1 MNACKA
7 LAVLVLTGCAV
18 ASVRGQGSQTEDA
31 SKPKAPLVSV
41 VGCASRTADGS
52 WVLTNATNG
61 VETKQLFMSAK
72 EIEDARKL
80 APGSNRYV
88 LVGTAD
94 FVNKEELL
102 KQGQRAE
109 FTRPQVANATGQL
122 QDGRKLVTKGLLTTA
137 SNEKRLNLVAVQ
149 QLADSCK

>member
-1 MNACKA
+1 M
-7 LAVLVLTGCAV
+7 
-18 ASVRGQGSQTEDA
+18 
-31 SKPKAPLVSV
+31 
-41 VGCASRTADGS
+41 
-52 WVLTNATNG
+52 
-61 VETKQLFMSAK
+61 
-72 EIEDARKL
+72 
-80 APGSNRYV
+80 
-88 LVGTAD
+88 
-94 FVNKEELL
+94 NKEELL